1 MFIDQGAGKDVR
13 LSNIRREASQ
23 RGILVKEVQRRVLD
37 DMAQGRV
44 HNGVIA
50 IVDPLPKW
58 TTKQV
63 IDSIFDK
70 GEDPF
75 LILMA
80 DCSYEHNL
88 GAVLRSALG
97 FGAHAVILPTR
108 KGVDV
113 SGCAA
118 GGDGR
123 S

>member
-1 MFIDQGAGKDVR
+1 MSDRLEGRNPVWECLSRGRRAVHRVFIDQGAGKDVR

-80 DCSYEHNL
+80 DCSMNTIW
-88 GAVLRSALG
+88 VLCC
-97 FGAHAVILPTR
+97 VVP
-108 KGVDV
+108 
-113 SGCAA
+113 
-118 GGDGR
+118 
-123 S
+123 